1 MILREIQ
8 IGDEVEA
15 LRANEELEADDFH
28 FLLMYEP
35 GMNWSEFIRIH
46 EDFRNGLVPEGKVAA
61 SFLFAVDNDEIVGR
75 VSIRHSLNDFLF
87 NYGGHIGYAV
97 RPQFRKKG
105 YATEIL
111 RQALEY
117 CRGLGLEKVL
127 VTCNDSNEPSAKT
140 IEKCG
145 GKLENKVIEQIESGE
160 RLVRRYWIDL

>member
-8 IGDEVEA
+8 IGDEFEA
-15 LRANEELEADDFH
+15 LRAHEELTADDFQ
-28 FLLMYEP
+28 FLLKYEP
-35 GMNWSEFIRIH
+35 GMNWTEFIRIQ
-46 EDFRNGLVPEGKVAA
+46 EDFKNGLVPEGKVAA
-61 SFLFAVDNDEIVGR
+61 SFLFAVDDGEIVGR

-111 RQALEY
+111 KQALEY
-117 CRGLGLEKVL
+117 CRGFGLEKAL

-145 GKLENKVIEQIESGE
+145 GKLENKVIEQLESGE